1 MKSNLTRAIN
11 RKKSQK
17 NSFEIS
23 VNNCFIVL
31 RLSMSYHS

>member
-17 NSFEIS
+17 TSLEIS
-23 VNNCFIVL
+23 ANNCLIVL
-31 RLSMSYHS
+31 RLSMS